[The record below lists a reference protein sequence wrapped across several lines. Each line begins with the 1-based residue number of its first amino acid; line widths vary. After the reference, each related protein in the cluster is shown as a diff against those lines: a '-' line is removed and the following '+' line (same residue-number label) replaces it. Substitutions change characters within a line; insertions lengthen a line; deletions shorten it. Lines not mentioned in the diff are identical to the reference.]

1 MTRTLPPN
9 PSLEQFEKQAKDL
22 RKGHQSV
29 STEAAERIK
38 VYLPRLSAA
47 SVDEILQG
55 DFSLQEAQHVIACEY
70 GCKHWQML
78 CNVVAADLNV
88 LAGLRDTHIQEL
100 LRQIDQEDCT
110 RAFNGAGSIVRWRLM
125 SNMSQRVRTIITEEI
140 EAKPN
145 LPAEERVPARHK
157 ILAKGLEMA
166 AAGQIEWVGGV
177 DITAFAAD
185 VALFEEAIERVD
197 FDLLAGLDDRG
208 AQTLLRMVDQKD
220 LVTALKGAAEPV
232 RERFLRN
239 MSARVRG
246 FIESE
251 IELSQADSNYSKSV
265 RRRILIQTGGLAARG
280 LLQWPTGNASMP
292 EAQGAQ
298 YAVSEDVTEL
308 IARSLDQLTANDMA
322 DLWLGI
328 ANQARKEGILSLQPI
343 EQQAVDPFLREAL
356 QLVVD
361 GTEPDLLRDML
372 QTRLV
377 RAILPQQETR
387 CWMIIEAMMAIQSGD
402 NSGVIRHKMATFYL
416 ASSDA
421 MQDNDRSVEPTTDEL
436 AAQLQQTPVG
446 KMNFD
451 QVADLLTD
459 LGLLARNEHIAGFK
473 GLPAALEDKRDMSS
487 EVLRRGLE
495 LLLAGAEPNE
505 VMNVLESMV
514 ATRLGGLEK
523 AHRMI
528 IEGVAGTQAGRQPED
543 IVEAVRQVAV

>member
-47 SVDEILQG
+47 SVDEILQK

-145 LPAEERVPARHK
+145 MPAEERVPARHK
-157 ILAKGLEMA
+157 ILAKALEMA

-280 LLQWPTGNASMP
+280 LFQWPTGNASMP

-436 AAQLQQTPVG
+436 AAQLQQTPVR

-543 IVEAVRQVAV
+543 IVEAVRQGAV

>member
-9 PSLEQFEKQAKDL
+9 PSLEQLKKQAKDL
-22 RKGHQSV
+22 RKRHQSA
-29 STEAAERIK
+29 STEAAEWIQ

-78 CNVVAADLNV
+78 CSVVAADLNM
-88 LAGLRDTHIQEL
+88 LAGLSDAHIQDV
-100 LRQIDQEDCT
+100 LRQIDQQDCT
-110 RAFNGAGSIVRWRLM
+110 RAFNGAGSIVSWRLM

-140 EAKPN
+140 EANPG
-145 LPAEERVPARHK
+145 LPEAERIAARHK
-157 ILAKGLEMA
+157 VLCKALEMA
-166 AAGQIEWVGGV
+166 AAGQIEWAGGV
-177 DITAFAAD
+177 DLAVFAAD
-185 VALFEEAIERVD
+185 VALFEKAIERVD
-197 FDLLAGLDDRG
+197 FDLLAGLEDRG

-246 FIESE
+246 FIGSE
-251 IELSQADSNYSKSV
+251 IELSQAEPDDSKSV
-265 RRRILIQTGGLAARG
+265 RRRILVQAGGLAARG
-280 LLQWPTGNASMP
+280 LLQWPKGNASIP

-298 YAVSEDVTEL
+298 YEVPEDVTEL
-308 IARSLDQLTANDMA
+308 IARPLDQLTANDMA

-328 ANQARKEGILSLQPI
+328 AHQARKQGILSLQPI

-402 NSGVIRHKMATFYL
+402 NPGVIRHKMATFYL

-446 KMNFD
+446 EMNFD

-459 LGLLARNEHIAGFK
+459 LGLLARNEHIAGLK

-487 EVLRRGLE
+487 EVLRHGLD

-505 VMNVLESMV
+505 VINVLESMV

>member
-1 MTRTLPPN
+1 
-9 PSLEQFEKQAKDL
+9 
-22 RKGHQSV
+22 
-29 STEAAERIK
+29 
-38 VYLPRLSAA
+38 
-47 SVDEILQG
+47 
-55 DFSLQEAQHVIACEY
+55 
-70 GCKHWQML
+70 
-78 CNVVAADLNV
+78 
-88 LAGLRDTHIQEL
+88 
-100 LRQIDQEDCT
+100 
-110 RAFNGAGSIVRWRLM
+110 
-125 SNMSQRVRTIITEEI
+125 
-140 EAKPN
+140 
-145 LPAEERVPARHK
+145 
-157 ILAKGLEMA
+157 
-166 AAGQIEWVGGV
+166 
-177 DITAFAAD
+177 
-185 VALFEEAIERVD
+185 
-197 FDLLAGLDDRG
+197 
-208 AQTLLRMVDQKD
+208 
-220 LVTALKGAAEPV
+220 
-232 RERFLRN
+232 
-239 MSARVRG
+239 
-246 FIESE
+246 
-251 IELSQADSNYSKSV
+251 
-265 RRRILIQTGGLAARG
+265 
-280 LLQWPTGNASMP
+280 
-292 EAQGAQ
+292 
-298 YAVSEDVTEL
+298 
-308 IARSLDQLTANDMA
+308 MA

>member
-1 MTRTLPPN
+1 MTRTLPSN
-9 PSLEQFEKQAKDL
+9 PSLEQFKTQAKGL
-22 RKGHQSV
+22 RKGHQSA

-38 VYLPRLSAA
+38 VYLPRLSSA

-125 SNMSQRVRTIITEEI
+125 SNMSQRVRTIIAEEI
-140 EAKPN
+140 EAKPS
-145 LPAEERVPARHK
+145 LLAEERVAARHK
-157 ILAKGLEMA
+157 ILAKALEMA

-177 DITAFAAD
+177 DIAAFAAD

-251 IELSQADSNYSKSV
+251 IELLQADSNYSKSV

-280 LLQWPTGNASMP
+280 VLQWPTGNALMP
-292 EAQGAQ
+292 EAQGVQ
-298 YAVSEDVTEL
+298 YAVPEDVTEL
-308 IARSLDQLTANDMA
+308 IARSLDQLTANDIA

-343 EQQAVDPFLREAL
+343 EQQVVDPFLREAL
-356 QLVVD
+356 QLAVD
-361 GTEPDLLRDML
+361 GTEPDLLRDIL

-402 NSGVIRHKMATFYL
+402 NPGVIRHKMATFYL

-473 GLPAALEDKRDMSS
+473 GLPAALEDKCDMSS

-495 LLLAGAEPNE
+495 LLLADAEPNE
-505 VMNVLESMV
+505 VMKVLESMV
-514 ATRLGGLEK
+514 VTRLGGLEK

-528 IEGVAGTQAGRQPED
+528 IEGVAGTQAGRQPEA
-543 IVEAVRQVAV
+543 IAEAVRQIAV

>member
-1 MTRTLPPN
+1 
-9 PSLEQFEKQAKDL
+9 
-22 RKGHQSV
+22 
-29 STEAAERIK
+29 
-38 VYLPRLSAA
+38 
-47 SVDEILQG
+47 
-55 DFSLQEAQHVIACEY
+55 
-70 GCKHWQML
+70 ML

-157 ILAKGLEMA
+157 ILAKALEMA

-208 AQTLLRMVDQKD
+208 AQTLLRMVDQ
-220 LVTALKGAAEPV
+220 V

-265 RRRILIQTGGLAARG
+265 RRRILIQTGGLADRG

-292 EAQGAQ
+292 EAQ

-328 ANQARKEGILSLQPI
+328 AHQARKEGILSLQPI

-387 CWMIIEAMMAIQSGD
+387 RWMIIEAMMAIQSGD

-421 MQDNDRSVEPTTDEL
+421 MQDNDRSVEQTTDEL
-436 AAQLQQTPVG
+436 AADACGQ
-446 KMNFD
+446 
-451 QVADLLTD
+451 
-459 LGLLARNEHIAGFK
+459 NE
-473 GLPAALEDKRDMSS
+473 L
-487 EVLRRGLE
+487 
-495 LLLAGAEPNE
+495 
-505 VMNVLESMV
+505 
-514 ATRLGGLEK
+514 
-523 AHRMI
+523 
-528 IEGVAGTQAGRQPED
+528 
-543 IVEAVRQVAV
+543 

>member
-157 ILAKGLEMA
+157 ILAKALEMA

-208 AQTLLRMVDQKD
+208 AQTLLRMVDQ
-220 LVTALKGAAEPV
+220 V

-361 GTEPDLLRDML
+361 GKEPDLLRDML
-372 QTRLV
+372 QARLV

>member
-1 MTRTLPPN
+1 
-9 PSLEQFEKQAKDL
+9 
-22 RKGHQSV
+22 
-29 STEAAERIK
+29 
-38 VYLPRLSAA
+38 
-47 SVDEILQG
+47 
-55 DFSLQEAQHVIACEY
+55 
-70 GCKHWQML
+70 
-78 CNVVAADLNV
+78 
-88 LAGLRDTHIQEL
+88 
-100 LRQIDQEDCT
+100 
-110 RAFNGAGSIVRWRLM
+110 
-125 SNMSQRVRTIITEEI
+125 
-140 EAKPN
+140 
-145 LPAEERVPARHK
+145 
-157 ILAKGLEMA
+157 MA
-166 AAGQIEWVGGV
+166 AAGQIEWAGGV
-177 DITAFAAD
+177 DLAVFAAD
-185 VALFEEAIERVD
+185 VALFEKAIERVD
-197 FDLLAGLDDRG
+197 FDMLAGLEDRC

-232 RERFLRN
+232 RDRFLRT

-246 FIESE
+246 FIGSE
-251 IELSQADSNYSKSV
+251 IELSQAEPGDSKSV
-265 RRRILIQTGGLAARG
+265 RRRILVQAGGLAARG
-280 LLQWPTGNASMP
+280 LLQWPKGNASMP
-292 EAQGAQ
+292 EAQ
-298 YAVSEDVTEL
+298 YEVPEDVTEL
-308 IARSLDQLTANDMA
+308 IARPLDQLTANDMA

-328 ANQARKEGILSLQPI
+328 AHQARKQGILSLQPI

-387 CWMIIEAMMAIQSGD
+387 CRMIIEAMMAIQAGD
-402 NSGVIRHKMATFYL
+402 NPGVIRQKVGAFYL

-436 AAQLQQTPVG
+436 AAQLRQRPVG

-451 QVADLLTD
+451 QVADLMTD
-459 LGLLARNEHIAGFK
+459 LGLLARNERIVGFK

-495 LLLAGAEPNE
+495 ILLAGAEPNE
-505 VMNVLESMV
+505 VMNGLESMV
-514 ATRLGGLEK
+514 VTRLGGLEK

>member
-9 PSLEQFEKQAKDL
+9 PSLEQFKKQAKDL

-125 SNMSQRVRTIITEEI
+125 GNMSQRVRTIITEEI

-157 ILAKGLEMA
+157 ILAKALEMG

-298 YAVSEDVTEL
+298 YAVPEDVTEL

-328 ANQARKEGILSLQPI
+328 AHQARKEGILSLQPI

-356 QLVVD
+356 QLAVD

-402 NSGVIRHKMATFYL
+402 NPGVIRHKMATFYL

-514 ATRLGGLEK
+514 ATRLGGLGK

>member
-145 LPAEERVPARHK
+145 MPAEERVPARHK
-157 ILAKGLEMA
+157 ILAKALEMA

-280 LLQWPTGNASMP
+280 LFQWPTGNASMP

-322 DLWLGI
+322 DLWLDI

-436 AAQLQQTPVG
+436 AAQLQQTPVR

-523 AHRMI
+523 AHLMI

-543 IVEAVRQVAV
+543 IVEAVRQGAV

>member
-1 MTRTLPPN
+1 MIRTLPPN
-9 PSLEQFEKQAKDL
+9 PSLEQLKKQVKDL
-22 RKGHQSV
+22 RKRRQSA
-29 STEAAERIK
+29 STEAAERIQ
-38 VYLPRLSAA
+38 VYLPRLTAA
-47 SVDEILQG
+47 FVDKISQG
-55 DFSLQEAQHVIACEY
+55 DFSLHEAQHVIACEY

-145 LPAEERVPARHK
+145 MPAEERVPARHK
-157 ILAKGLEMA
+157 ILAKALEMA

-280 LLQWPTGNASMP
+280 LFQWPTGNASMP

-436 AAQLQQTPVG
+436 AAQLQQTPVR

-487 EVLRRGLE
+487 VVLRRGLE

-543 IVEAVRQVAV
+543 IVEAVRQGAV

>member
-157 ILAKGLEMA
+157 ILAKALEMA

-208 AQTLLRMVDQKD
+208 AQTLLRMVDQ
-220 LVTALKGAAEPV
+220 V

>member
-157 ILAKGLEMA
+157 ILAKALEMA

-208 AQTLLRMVDQKD
+208 AQTLLRMVDQ
-220 LVTALKGAAEPV
+220 V

-308 IARSLDQLTANDMA
+308 IARSQDQLTANDMA